1 MKGSKILVLILV
13 VLACSFTYAGS
24 ENTTIPT
31 EEQVQKLA
39 AAAWKE
45 PINSIYVT
53 FYKDYT
59 KVPKPVE
66 QLRKRAEEIADEEFK
81 GRSIDE
87 LKPYEIERR
96 NKTIEENLKIR
107 VENQKFPRKAK
118 CQVWISVDNY
128 RIDMVEVGPN
138 ERLGPNTPFVHTF
151 INIKDATTGEFVSYH
166 YAGNMKTVFVRTKK
180 WAKKDIAQFA
190 GLPFTTALTL
200 QFFLG
205 IDQGSTPTSLLNY
218 IPDPNKMTELARTG
232 LAAIEPIRGAKA
244 KGNMVVN
251 RIAIRSDPNAPDT
264 RDIIEIGDPNHFPS
278 VVLICDSKDYS
289 RVYHIEA
296 QIPTKTQIMYI
307 RECSDFDSQGF
318 PHNIT
323 EIQYDKDGNLTKKS
337 VYRIEKVELNPLI
350 PDEVFEFRP
359 PPGYK
364 VIGSRS
370 KKP

>member
-1 MKGSKILVLILV
+1 MKRLNILVLLLV
-13 VLACSFTYAGS
+13 VLACSFTNAGS
-24 ENTTIPT
+24 ENIAVPT

-39 AAAWKE
+39 AAAWKK
-45 PINSIYVT
+45 PIESIDVT

-59 KVPKPVE
+59 TAPKPVE
-66 QLRKRAEEIADEEFK
+66 QLRKMAEEFADRELK
-81 GRSIDE
+81 GRSLDE

-96 NKTIEENLKIR
+96 NKTIERNLKNW
-107 VENQKFPRKAK
+107 VEDQKFPRRIKSR
-118 CQVWISVDNY
+118 VRISGDNQ
-128 RIDMVEVGPN
+128 RIDLVKVGPN
-138 ERLGPNTPFVHTF
+138 EPLGLDTPFVHTF
-151 INIKDATTGEFVSYH
+151 INTKDANTGDFVSYH
-166 YAGNMKTVFVRTKK
+166 YAGEMNTVFVDTTK
-180 WAKKDIAQFA
+180 WAKETIAQFA
-190 GLPFTTALTL
+190 GIPFGTALTL

-205 IDQGSTPTSLLNY
+205 IDQGSTPTSLNY
-218 IPDPNKMTELARTG
+218 IPDPNKMAELARTG
-232 LAAIEPIRGAKA
+232 LASIEPIRGAKA

-264 RDIIEIGDPNHFPS
+264 RDIIEIGDPNHFPL
-278 VVLICDSKDYS
+278 VALICDRKDYS

-337 VYRIEKVELNPLI
+337 VYRIEKVELNPVI
-350 PDEVFEFRP
+350 PDEIFKFNP
-359 PPGYK
+359 PEGYK
-364 VIGSRS
+364 VIDSRS